1 MELINQNFHCSVRKI
16 VWSAVLASPSIYPTR
31 KASGIW
37 TIAEMSASV
46 WTASTSVQTF
56 GAIIHPNSEF
66 WQRIGQPY
74 VRKSGRC
81 FVAVV
86 DIEADNCAVCPAELD
101 AVQSEADRQADVCA
115 RRLSGRVG
123 GQATNSLPMMEH
135 YKKLFHVKHSY

>member
-1 MELINQNFHCSVRKI
+1 MKNYVIGLSCLCRSFGQGVCSRH
-16 VWSAVLASPSIYPTR
+16 VLSLPILQWL
-31 KASGIW
+31 W

-46 WTASTSVQTF
+46 WTSSTSVQTF

-74 VRKSGRC
+74 AHKSGRC

-86 DIEADNCAVCPAELD
+86 DIEADRCAVCLAELD

-115 RRLSGRVG
+115 RRFSGRVG

>member
-74 VRKSGRC
+74 MRKPGRC

-86 DIEADNCAVCPAELD
+86 DIEADRCAVCLAELD
-101 AVQSEADRQADVCA
+101 AVQSEADRQAGCPMKE
-115 RRLSGRVG
+115 GRQQTVSR
-123 GQATNSLPMMEH
+123 QCSSVKT
-135 YKKLFHVKHSY
+135 KLFHVKHSY